1 MGENMKILVTGA
13 AGYIG
18 SIVTERLI
26 ELGHEVIALDN
37 LQAGHQSAVS
47 PQAKFIQVDLANQ
60 EFLKKIFQDNK
71 IEAVIHMA
79 AEALIAE
86 SIIDPH
92 RFFVSNVT
100 YGLNLLSAMLES
112 GVKRIIFSSTAAIY
126 GEPERLPITEAA
138 PKKPV
143 NSYGESKLMFER
155 ILHWYHKAYGIKYI
169 ALRYFNAAGAS
180 RLLGE
185 HHIPE
190 THLIPLVLQVALG
203 NRSHVEIYGTDY
215 DTPDGTCLRDY
226 IHVQDL
232 AQAHVLALENLD
244 HVKAAAYN
252 MGNGDGYSV
261 LQIIESARQITGHAI
276 PAIPSGR
283 RPGDP
288 ARLVASSGR
297 MHRELGWEARYP
309 ALHDIIE
316 SAWLWHKAH
325 PQGYLS

>member
-1 MGENMKILVTGA
+1 MKILVTGA

-26 ELGHEVIALDN
+26 ELGHEVSALDN
-37 LQAGHQSAVS
+37 LQAGHRAAVC
-47 PQAKFIQVDLANQ
+47 PEAKFIKADLADQ
-60 EFLKKIFQDNK
+60 ELLTKVLLEHR

-92 RFFVSNVT
+92 RFFLSNVT
-100 YGLNLLSAMLES
+100 CGLNLLAAMLKA
-112 GVKRIIFSSTAAIY
+112 GVKRIIFSSTAATY
-126 GEPERLPITEAA
+126 GEPEKLPITEEA
-138 PKKPV
+138 PKRPV

-155 ILHWYHKAYGIKYI
+155 ILHWYHRAYGINYI

-180 RLLGE
+180 KLLGE
-185 HHIPE
+185 HHVPE

-203 NRSHVEIYGTDY
+203 NRSHIEIYGTDY

-226 IHVQDL
+226 IHVWDL

-244 HVKAAAYN
+244 RVGEGAYN

-261 LQIIESARQITGHAI
+261 LQIIESARQITGHQI
-276 PAIPSGR
+276 PASPSPR

-288 ARLVASSGR
+288 ARLVASSR
-297 MHRELGWEARYP
+297 RIRRELGWEPRYP
-309 ALHDIIE
+309 SLNDIIE

-325 PQGYLS
+325 PQGYFS